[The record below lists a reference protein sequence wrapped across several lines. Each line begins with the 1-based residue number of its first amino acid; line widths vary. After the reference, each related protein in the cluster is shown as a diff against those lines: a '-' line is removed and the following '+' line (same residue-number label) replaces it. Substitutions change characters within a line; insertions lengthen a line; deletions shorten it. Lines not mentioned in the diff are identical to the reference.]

1 MGIAYETYP
10 EKGVRLV
17 KTGLEIKKLEKEFP
31 YFSGTGR
38 ETGRLQIY
46 HTLLPQYCGKTF
58 FRGRPKQ
65 WKRESAAGLM
75 EEAREKAMIR
85 WDCREQLWTPELG
98 ENAEEIPRE
107 LLAACLYR
115 CRPFDRLFV
124 SLEEEDGEYGLG
136 RALHLLQPYLPRMR
150 QVMYVGRESPVSLLL
165 E

>member
-46 HTLLPQYCGKTF
+46 HTLLP
-58 FRGRPKQ
+58 
-65 WKRESAAGLM
+65 
-75 EEAREKAMIR
+75 R

-150 QVMYVGRESPVSLLL
+150 QVMYVGRESQVSLLL
-165 E
+165 ERDYHDKGGEGHGRFAMAGSAG